1 MTMTIST
8 TNAQKGI
15 NAHKRIAAMHT
26 MMPRPVKKARIIG
39 SQETENQC

>member
-1 MTMTIST
+1 
-8 TNAQKGI
+8 
-15 NAHKRIAAMHT
+15 MHT

>member
-15 NAHKRIAAMHT
+15 NAHKRIAAIHT
-26 MMPRPVKKARIIG
+26 IIPKPVKKARIIG
-39 SQETENQC
+39 SLETENQC